1 MGASSSVGKPS
12 QELQEEESLAASTGS
27 LPMLQSVFAELSLPE
42 TRAIP
47 LKSLQET
54 FSLRIE
60 NLQTEV
66 SPMPEH
72 FQEMLVNLGPCIV
85 DLFFNTGKE
94 DVDWVGFLKGYNR
107 CCGRMPLS
115 ASIHNLYKLYSD
127 LGREVGIGSGIA
139 FDHDTDVGKITG
151 NVKLSD
157 VLMLLWLCWIM
168 AQGTKISKYCK
179 QSAYILPDV
188 YHLIASAYI
197 CSHET
202 DGLPNSRDDQPLELE
217 KQISM
222 PKLHMWILATIPGLS
237 HCLTQYVQDRFR
249 ACVTSKDDVDSS
261 SSLIGESSSVN
272 VHENCLLTCGRAWAI
287 SLTFRDTVNEEL
299 SRACF
304 PRKSTGAFDNL
315 LYRSSF
321 HGKGLSRFWSN
332 VEGYQ
337 GPVLL
342 VLAAKPADAA
352 DGESSQGNHVIGVF
366 TAQGFE
372 NGDAFYGE
380 PGYLYALSPVFRI
393 FSHSGKDKNFVYSR
407 LHPSVRHYDP
417 HPKPIGLG
425 FGGSVGNERIFIDED
440 FSRVTV
446 RHHAVDRTYK
456 PGPLFPNQGFLP
468 SEAFVLEIEAWG
480 LGGRAAREQQ
490 EAYKRREQ
498 LFSEQRRK
506 VDLKTFA
513 AWDDSPEKMMM
524 DMITDPNRVQRE
536 DR

>member
-47 LKSLQET
+47 LKSLQ
-54 FSLRIE
+54 
-60 NLQTEV
+60 
-66 SPMPEH
+66 
-72 FQEMLVNLGPCIV
+72 
-85 DLFFNTGKE
+85 E

-287 SLTFRDTVNEEL
+287 SLTFEIL
-299 SRACF
+299 
-304 PRKSTGAFDNL
+304 
-315 LYRSSF
+315 SSF

-352 DGESSQGNHVIGVF
+352 DGESSQGNH
-366 TAQGFE
+366 
-372 NGDAFYGE
+372 

-506 VDLKTFA
+506 TFA